1 MVCHETYKDENNN
14 WLSPD
19 EVISENGKDFFEKK
33 DHNKKVKVGPSESMS
48 KSKKNTIDPQNIIN
62 QYGADAV
69 RFFILADSPP
79 ERDVQWSDEGMI
91 SSYKFI
97 QKFWLLNEQ
106 ILKISKIESDEQ
118 NEELEIFTNQSI
130 NKINQALEK
139 FRYNVIIATYHE
151 IYSYYKKIIEN
162 GKNFKNL
169 KNNFQ
174 KTILIMIPVIPHLAN
189 ECLEKLNYNADI
201 NWPSVKQKYLHQETN
216 DIVIQVNGKKRG
228 IISVEKDIQEEEIIN
243 QIKNK
248 RLIDKYL
255 NDGKIIKTI
264 YVKNRLINY
273 IVKL

>member
-1 MVCHETYKDENNN
+1 
-14 WLSPD
+14 
-19 EVISENGKDFFEKK
+19 
-33 DHNKKVKVGPSESMS
+33 
-48 KSKKNTIDPQNIIN
+48 
-62 QYGADAV
+62 
-69 RFFILADSPP
+69 
-79 ERDVQWSDEGMI
+79 MI

-201 NWPSVKQKYLHQETN
+201 NWPSVEQKYLHQETN